1 MARLRGRRVLLT
13 GASSGIGRA
22 AAIKLAADGA
32 HLAVVARRRERL
44 EELAD
49 EAAAAG
55 ARRPVVIAADLS
67 TRGGGAAV
75 ATEAVDALGAVDVLV
90 NHAGARGRGLGVRAG

>member
-1 MARLRGRRVLLT
+1 MAQLHGLRVLLT

-22 AAIKLAADGA
+22 AAIKLAAEGA

-55 ARRPVVIAADLS
+55 GPRPIVIAAGLS
-67 TRGGGAAV
+67 TGGGGAAV
-75 ATEAVDALGAVDVLV
+75 GAEGVDGLGAVDGPCYKACARARAQSWT
-90 NHAGARGRGLGVRAG
+90 AG